1 MARRDHTEIPVEHDE
16 GLPHGVDDCV
26 GEGMPILDMA
36 QHVVGHGE
44 VFSKSR
50 RCPTAAFPFGGKEK
64 SSGRA
69 EGVRIPETN

>member
-1 MARRDHTEIPVEHDE
+1 
-16 GLPHGVDDCV
+16 V

-50 RCPTAAFPFGGKEK
+50 RTLP
-64 SSGRA
+64 
-69 EGVRIPETN
+69 